1 MPYFLVTETH
11 PAAAR
16 DMGNGT
22 YSEDE
27 EVVIIRGFVEA
38 KDVSDME
45 RLLRLGSPAKDGS
58 YRLTDGSFL
67 RLKRIERLQW
77 LAHPG
82 VKAE

>member
-1 MPYFLVTETH
+1 MAYFLVTETY
-11 PAAAR
+11 PATAR

-22 YSEDE
+22 YSVDE

-38 KDVSDME
+38 KDVNDVEQM
-45 RLLRLGSPAKDGS
+45 LRLGSPAKDGS

-67 RLKRIERLQW
+67 RLQRIERLQW